1 MGLRRVISE
10 HKELSGKIAR
20 LENRLADRDDQI
32 VAIVKAIRSLTNP
45 KPILE
50 TVNLLTVN
58 KHQ

>member
-45 KPILE
+45 KPIP
-50 TVNLLTVN
+50 
-58 KHQ
+58 KKRRIGF